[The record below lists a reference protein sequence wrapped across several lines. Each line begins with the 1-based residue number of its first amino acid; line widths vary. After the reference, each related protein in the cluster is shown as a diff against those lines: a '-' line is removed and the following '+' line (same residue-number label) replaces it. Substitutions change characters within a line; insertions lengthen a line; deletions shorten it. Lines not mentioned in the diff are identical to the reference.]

1 MSFSSHRPFGLLVAQ
16 WSSRAAREG
25 PMSCDPDTRMH
36 FLNALA
42 AEAERL
48 QTQVNEFIGR
58 ATMVRI
64 DLPAALYDANAQ
76 LLLVPGMLRE
86 LAVRRAETHRV
97 IQAPQARTR

>member
-1 MSFSSHRPFGLLVAQ
+1 
-16 WSSRAAREG
+16 
-25 PMSCDPDTRMH
+25 MSCDPDAHQHDLST
-36 FLNALA
+36 LA

-58 ATMVRI
+58 ATIARV

-86 LAVRRAETHRV
+86 LAERRAESRRA
-97 IQAPQARTR
+97 IQASRAGRGS

>member
-1 MSFSSHRPFGLLVAQ
+1 
-16 WSSRAAREG
+16 
-25 PMSCDPDTRMH
+25 MSCHPDAHQHDLR
-36 FLNALA
+36 ALA

-58 ATMVRI
+58 ATMVRV

-86 LAVRRAETHRV
+86 LAERR
-97 IQAPQARTR
+97 QAIHAARAGRGS